1 MTQYD
6 RISTIFWICIAS
18 GICIES
24 LRIGPGSLSQPG
36 PGLIPLASGL
46 ILGIF
51 GIIVLVLSFKTKGE
65 AGQLPWNSGIRWK
78 KMVGIVGA
86 IIAYALLIDFG
97 GFYLVT
103 FLWMVYL
110 CWGIGEM
117 GWKRAI
123 LVSLIGTLSSYLLFV
138 YYLSINFPRGL
149 LSF

>member
-1 MTQYD
+1 
-6 RISTIFWICIAS
+6 
-18 GICIES
+18 
-24 LRIGPGSLSQPG
+24 
-36 PGLIPLASGL
+36 LASGL